1 MLMEIEEETL
11 LRTRDGAA
19 CSGVQQRSHC
29 QRGKT
34 KGCQGKIPNTKWL
47 LAGVCN
53 GLVVKQKMCNR
64 RSPVFR
70 TMVQTMEW
78 VSSDILPH
86 HKILRPPPPWLP
98 LGHPLGLAM
107 LTSGA
112 GGRVCSRSDRGWLP
126 SRLLLK
132 ELQQGRTPF
141 CPLGAGV
148 AWPVCS

>member
-19 CSGVQQRSHC
+19 CSGVQQRAHC

-34 KGCQGKIPNTKWL
+34 TGCQGKIPNTKWL

-53 GLVVKQKMCNR
+53 GFVVKQKMCNR

-78 VSSDILPH
+78 VSSERLTG
-86 HKILRPPPPWLP
+86 RMWWLEGGDEGS
-98 LGHPLGLAM
+98 LVQTLVY
-107 LTSGA
+107 TGA
-112 GGRVCSRSDRGWLP
+112 SQRQ
-126 SRLLLK
+126 
-132 ELQQGRTPF
+132 E
-141 CPLGAGV
+141 A
-148 AWPVCS
+148 